1 MCSLLTQPA
10 HRVEVL
16 CTGIILHPDTAK
28 QRLAF
33 GRFTTLI
40 LGTQMLPSYY
50 QYYMITCL
58 KLLLN
63 YYLLLPMPL
72 GIAIKLGQKKKKKAV
87 SEL

>member
-1 MCSLLTQPA
+1 
-10 HRVEVL
+10 
-16 CTGIILHPDTAK
+16 
-28 QRLAF
+28 
-33 GRFTTLI
+33 
-40 LGTQMLPSYY
+40 MLPSYY